1 MLSPEEIRRNSVVE
15 VKTRDTYV
23 NNKPLPEG
31 LFDPRMGVLEP
42 GLICPTDGLT
52 YIDNP
57 GYFGHIELARPVL
70 FIQHIKDIM
79 KISKCVCFKCSKL
92 LINKNQHK
100 HILEYPL
107 EKRWSYIAPIAAK
120 IRRCGESI
128 EDGCGCKQPDKI
140 RLEGFEKIYA
150 VWENISTENEDG
162 TTEVKKVN
170 MRLTP
175 EIILKIFRRISDEDI
190 SFMGFSPTF
199 SRPEWMICQV
209 LPVPPP
215 AVRPS
220 VKLDAQQRSEDDLTH
235 IYSNIIKTNRDLFDK
250 LQKPDTTA
258 VVIDGLTSVLQY
270 LVAMIVN
277 NKIKGAV
284 PMAQRSGRPL
294 QCIMGRLNSKNGR
307 IRGNLMGKRVD
318 FSARSVIT
326 GDPNVS
332 IYQLGVPLKI
342 AKNLTKPMKVN
353 DRNRD
358 FLMKL
363 VQNGP
368 DIHPGAKNIERKNG
382 EFISL
387 RYVDINSIRL
397 ENGDIVHRHMMDGDA
412 VLFNRQPSL
421 HRMSMMCHIVKI
433 MKQGDSFRMNICN
446 TKPYNADFDGD
457 EMNMH
462 LPQNILA
469 ETELR
474 HLAAIPYQMISPSGN
489 APVIGIYQDSLLGS
503 FRFTRPNI
511 KLTPRE
517 MMNLLMLYTHVDVNA
532 ILENKEQLTSFD
544 VLSQILGPLTMKYKT
559 KLFDDNEDMGT
570 SNNVLEIRGGKYI
583 RGQIEK
589 SVLGAS
595 TKGIV
600 HRMFNDFGPIAA
612 ADFIDD
618 LQNIINEYMKTSS
631 FSVGVSD
638 LIANK
643 KTQDQIIKIISDQK
657 MEVQSELEK
666 LHLGIFENDTSNTNM
681 VQFET
686 NINNIL
692 NKATEQAGKEGRKSL
707 SKDNRFLMIV
717 NSGSKGNLVNISQMI
732 SCVGQTNVDGKRIS
746 YGFNDRTLPHYKK
759 FDDSPAARGFIENSY
774 ISGLTAPELF
784 FHAMGGRI
792 GLIDTAVKSV
802 TWETPIV
809 IIENDKPKYIE
820 IGKWIDGQL
829 DSAKPEDV
837 QHFTERRMELM
848 NTDSV
853 YIPTTD
859 EDGNVTWGEITAI
872 TRHDPGTELYEIKT
886 SGGRSVIVTE
896 SKSLLIWNPE
906 TKKLK
911 EMLTPDI
918 KVGDCVPVTEVLC
931 KPPIVLD
938 TVDMSDYLPKD
949 KYVYGSEFNRAI
961 QLMNQSMSDRKKIPA
976 GWWNQH
982 NGKTF
987 TLPYTKKASLQRAN
1001 IRSNIDNIQSGYI
1014 YPYHAQ
1020 RTDTCIPDTFE
1031 LNEEN
1036 GIFIGLL
1043 LAEGHCDSKTVSITN
1058 NNVIIQEF
1066 VEQWFDKH
1074 SITHSKREKVSGTYH
1089 STSIIGNSSVLS
1101 TFLKSFVGHKAENKH
1116 IPTEAY
1122 IANESFVKGLL
1133 NGYYSGDGSISKN
1146 SIDVSS
1152 ASKRLIEGIG
1162 MLCSRF
1168 GIFGKVSMS
1177 QIKTNNFGTK
1187 NIKPSYRMRISA
1199 QWGKLFSENISLL
1212 EETKNNK
1219 MKAIQ
1224 WRNRH
1229 MNFKTYNNVVLD
1241 EIVEINILDTA
1252 KYPKVYDLTIP
1263 STLNFGL
1270 ANGLQVRDTSTTG
1283 YIQRRLIKGL
1293 EDLKVEYDMTVRN
1306 NRGKI
1311 IQFKYGDDGFD
1322 STKAENQ
1329 AIPLVGM
1336 SVEDVYLHYDIAG
1349 INDEKSDILRIYTKG
1364 TVTRMKKQQ
1373 AETMKKNKIYIDK
1386 MLDVRELIV
1395 KNIFKYKNE
1404 NTVKVPVAFQNI
1416 IANIQGQLGL
1426 NSHSITDI
1434 TPLEAYEL
1442 IEDTFETIKQLLFAP
1457 PTPLFEILYYYY
1469 LSPRDLLVNKRFHRK
1484 GLQLL
1489 LETIVLKYKQ
1499 ALVHPGEMVGV
1510 IAGQSIGEPTT
1521 QLTLN
1526 SVTYETEIV
1535 VRNQRK
1541 EIKKVQIGDFVK
1553 EHIEK
1558 SKQIQYMEDKD
1569 TTYAELS
1576 QEEYYEVPSA
1586 DEEGHTLWTR
1596 IEAVT
1601 KHPVINED
1609 GSNTMLKLTTKG
1621 CREVIVTRA
1630 KSSLQLIDG
1639 KIQGIDSKDLKVGD
1653 YLPVSKKPLEYQ
1665 SLYELDLRTILPQN
1679 EYLYG
1684 GDYKKAKEVMNE
1696 HHWWNK
1702 HSGKTFVLPHSRS
1715 DSFVDLTKTNKN
1727 IDENCVYMKMINNCE
1742 YKVPDKIQLDYDFGY
1757 LVGAYCAEGC
1767 MTKHQI
1773 SIANNDL
1780 DYLRPI
1786 ERLCEKWNINTKIYK
1801 TANKIQEG
1809 WTSQDIRIYNTV
1821 LCRILDTL
1829 CGKLSHNKFVSDK
1842 IVFSNPQCIMGFLDA
1857 YIGGDGCV
1865 KKCSQSERIEN
1876 ISACS
1881 VSKTMLTDIMVM
1893 LKNMDI
1899 VATMNKPR
1907 KIESN
1912 NRGSKNIRQTYMLT
1926 IRNKQAQKLAHML
1939 HLPIHSKG
1947 DRIHKLMDQSFIYEY
1962 DKAYLTVPNKINGE
1976 TVMEPR
1982 NDRFSDILFDQIVSI
1997 EEVPNTTPYAYDL
2010 TVEITRNFDCYNGLC
2025 ENDTFHMAGVASKSN
2040 VTRGVPRIEEILRLT
2055 DNPKNPSLTIHLKPI
2070 DELDKDRATVYANML
2085 EHTRLVDVVKSIQIC
2100 FDPLERSSFMEEDKG
2115 IIDQFYEF
2123 EDMLRE
2129 CMEDETNP
2137 AQKSKWIIRMELD
2150 AETLLDKNIT
2160 MDDVHFA
2167 IKNVN
2172 PDIHCVYSD
2181 YNESNLVFRIRM
2193 NSDSLKKKKGA
2204 AFTLDQSDE
2213 IYLLKNF
2220 QDNLLNNI
2228 VLRGIHGIDNV
2239 LPRKVQNMVVKEEGK
2254 YVRKDIWI
2262 LDTTGTNL
2270 LDVLGTD
2277 FIDGSRTYGN
2287 DIQEIF
2293 DVLGI
2298 EAARQI
2304 IFNEFV
2310 EVMEFSD
2317 VYINYHHLSLLC
2329 DRMTVTQKMVAIFR
2343 SGLHNDNIGPIAK
2356 ATFEVHTEIL
2366 LNAARHADFDEMRG
2380 VSANVMCGQHGYY
2393 GTGAFNVILDMKEI
2407 SKLADADVTIRD
2419 DDREIERMFG
2429 KMEDT
2434 AEVCARNSIVIRNN
2448 ISAIHSTAS
2457 EAICQDNYDMGF

>member
-1 MLSPEEIRRNSVVE
+1 MVDYGRHSETERVL
-15 VKTRDTYV
+15 V
-23 NNKPLPEG
+23 NNEG
-31 LFDPRMGVLEP
+31 LAIPSL
-42 GLICPTDGLT
+42 
-52 YIDNP
+52 
-57 GYFGHIELARPVL
+57 
-70 FIQHIKDIM
+70 
-79 KISKCVCFKCSKL
+79 
-92 LINKNQHK
+92 
-100 HILEYPL
+100 
-107 EKRWSYIAPIAAK
+107 
-120 IRRCGESI
+120 
-128 EDGCGCKQPDKI
+128 
-140 RLEGFEKIYA
+140 
-150 VWENISTENEDG
+150 
-162 TTEVKKVN
+162 
-170 MRLTP
+170 
-175 EIILKIFRRISDEDI
+175 LKI
-190 SFMGFSPTF
+190 
-199 SRPEWMICQV
+199 Q
-209 LPVPPP
+209 
-215 AVRPS
+215 
-220 VKLDAQQRSEDDLTH
+220 
-235 IYSNIIKTNRDLFDK
+235 
-250 LQKPDTTA
+250 
-258 VVIDGLTSVLQY
+258 
-270 LVAMIVN
+270 
-277 NKIKGAV
+277 
-284 PMAQRSGRPL
+284 SGPL
-294 QCIMGRLNSKNGR
+294 
-307 IRGNLMGKRVD
+307 GNL
-318 FSARSVIT
+318 
-326 GDPNVS
+326 
-332 IYQLGVPLKI
+332 
-342 AKNLTKPMKVN
+342 
-353 DRNRD
+353 
-358 FLMKL
+358 
-363 VQNGP
+363 
-368 DIHPGAKNIERKNG
+368 G
-382 EFISL
+382 E
-387 RYVDINSIRL
+387 
-397 ENGDIVHRHMMDGDA
+397 
-412 VLFNRQPSL
+412 P
-421 HRMSMMCHIVKI
+421 
-433 MKQGDSFRMNICN
+433 
-446 TKPYNADFDGD
+446 PFDGD

-489 APVIGIYQDSLLGS
+489 APVIGIYQDNLLGS

-517 MMNLLMLYTHVDVNA
+517 VMNLLMLYTDVNVDA
-532 ILENKEQLTSFD
+532 ISANKDNLTSFD
-544 VLSQILGPLTMKYKT
+544 VLSQILGPLTLKYKT
-559 KLFDDNEDMGT
+559 KLFDENEDFGT
-570 SNNVLEIRGGKYI
+570 SNNVLEIRNGTYI

-589 SVLGAS
+589 GVLGSS

-612 ADFIDD
+612 ANFIDD
-618 LQNIINEYMKTSS
+618 LQNVITEYMKSSS

-643 KTQDQIIKIISDQK
+643 KTQDQIIKIINDQK
-657 MEVQSELEK
+657 MEVQTELQK

-802 TWETPIV
+802 TWETCIV
-809 IIENDKPKYIE
+809 IIENDRPKYIE

-837 QHFTERRMELM
+837 QHFTERQMELM
-848 NTDSV
+848 NIDSV

-918 KVGDCVPVTEVLC
+918 KVGDCVPVTESLC
-931 KPPIVLD
+931 KPPVILD
-938 TVDMSDYLPKD
+938 TIAMSDYLSKD
-949 KYVYGSEFNRAI
+949 KYIYGTELNNAI
-961 QLMNQSMSDRKKIPA
+961 QCMEKAMNGRTKIPA
-976 GWWNQH
+976 GWWNEN
-982 NGKTF
+982 NGNIF
-987 TLPYTKKASLQRAN
+987 TLPYTKKSSLQRATT
-1001 IRSNIDNIQSGYI
+1001 RSCIDTIKNGYI

-1020 RTDTCIPDTFE
+1020 RKDTCLPDTFT

-1043 LAEGHCDSKTVSITN
+1043 LAEGHCTSKTVSITN
-1058 NNVIIQEF
+1058 NDAKIQAF
-1066 VEQWFDKH
+1066 VESWFNKH
-1074 SITHSKREKVSGTYH
+1074 NIVYCKKDRISGTYN
-1089 STSIIGNSSVLS
+1089 STSIIGNSSILS
-1101 TFLKSFVGHKAENKH
+1101 TFLKLFVGHKSENKH

-1122 IANESFVKGLL
+1122 IANESFVIGLL

-1146 SIDVSS
+1146 SIDVCS
-1152 ASKRLIEGIG
+1152 ASKRLIEGIS

-1177 QIKTNNFGTK
+1177 QLKSNNFNTK
-1187 NIKPSYRMRISA
+1187 NIKPSHRLRISA
-1199 QWGKLFSENISLL
+1199 QWGKIFADKISLL
-1212 EETKNNK
+1212 EENKNNQ
-1219 MKAIQ
+1219 MKSIV
-1224 WRNRH
+1224 WRKSH
-1229 MNFKTYNNVVLD
+1229 MNYDTYNNVVLD
-1241 EIVEINILDTA
+1241 EIVEINIIDT
-1252 KYPKVYDLTIP
+1252 KNYPKVYDLTIP

-1329 AIPLVGM
+1329 IIPLVGM

-1364 TVTRMKKQQ
+1364 TVTRMKKQK
-1373 AETMKKNKIYIDK
+1373 AETMKKTKAYIDK
-1386 MLDVRELIV
+1386 MVDVRELIV

-1416 IANIQGQLGL
+1416 IANVHGQLAL

-1434 TPLEAYEL
+1434 TPLEAFEL
-1442 IEDTFETIKQLLFAP
+1442 IEETFEIIKQLIFAP

-1489 LETIVLKYKQ
+1489 LETIILKYKQ

-1526 SVTYETEIV
+1526 
-1535 VRNQRK
+1535 
-1541 EIKKVQIGDFVK
+1541 
-1553 EHIEK
+1553 
-1558 SKQIQYMEDKD
+1558 
-1569 TTYAELS
+1569 
-1576 QEEYYEVPSA
+1576 
-1586 DEEGHTLWTR
+1586 
-1596 IEAVT
+1596 
-1601 KHPVINED
+1601 
-1609 GSNTMLKLTTKG
+1609 
-1621 CREVIVTRA
+1621 
-1630 KSSLQLIDG
+1630 
-1639 KIQGIDSKDLKVGD
+1639 
-1653 YLPVSKKPLEYQ
+1653 
-1665 SLYELDLRTILPQN
+1665 
-1679 EYLYG
+1679 
-1684 GDYKKAKEVMNE
+1684 
-1696 HHWWNK
+1696 
-1702 HSGKTFVLPHSRS
+1702 
-1715 DSFVDLTKTNKN
+1715 
-1727 IDENCVYMKMINNCE
+1727 
-1742 YKVPDKIQLDYDFGY
+1742 
-1757 LVGAYCAEGC
+1757 
-1767 MTKHQI
+1767 
-1773 SIANNDL
+1773 
-1780 DYLRPI
+1780 
-1786 ERLCEKWNINTKIYK
+1786 
-1801 TANKIQEG
+1801 
-1809 WTSQDIRIYNTV
+1809 
-1821 LCRILDTL
+1821 
-1829 CGKLSHNKFVSDK
+1829 
-1842 IVFSNPQCIMGFLDA
+1842 
-1857 YIGGDGCV
+1857 
-1865 KKCSQSERIEN
+1865 
-1876 ISACS
+1876 
-1881 VSKTMLTDIMVM
+1881 
-1893 LKNMDI
+1893 
-1899 VATMNKPR
+1899 
-1907 KIESN
+1907 
-1912 NRGSKNIRQTYMLT
+1912 
-1926 IRNKQAQKLAHML
+1926 
-1939 HLPIHSKG
+1939 
-1947 DRIHKLMDQSFIYEY
+1947 
-1962 DKAYLTVPNKINGE
+1962 
-1976 TVMEPR
+1976 
-1982 NDRFSDILFDQIVSI
+1982 
-1997 EEVPNTTPYAYDL
+1997 
-2010 TVEITRNFDCYNGLC
+2010 
-2025 ENDTFHMAGVASKSN
+2025 TFHMAGVASKSN

-2100 FDPLERSSFMEEDKG
+2100 FDPLERSSFIEEDKG
-2115 IIDQFYEF
+2115 IIDQYYEF
-2123 EDMLRE
+2123 EDMIRE
-2129 CMEDETNP
+2129 CMEDESTP
-2137 AQKSKWIIRMELD
+2137 SQKSKWIIRIELD

-2181 YNESNLVFRIRM
+2181 YNDSNLVFRIRM

-2204 AFTLDQSDE
+2204 TYTLDQSDE

-2220 QDNLLNNI
+2220 QDTLLYNI
-2228 VLRGIHGIDNV
+2228 VLRGVNGIDNV
-2239 LPRKVQNMVVKEEGK
+2239 LLRKVQNMVVKEEGK
-2254 YVRKDIWI
+2254 YVRKDIWL

-2270 LDVLGTD
+2270 LEVLGKD
-2277 FIDGSRTYGN
+2277 FIDASRTYGN

-2293 DVLGI
+2293 NVLGI

-2329 DRMTVTQKMVAIFR
+2329 DRMTVTQNMVAIFR

-2407 SKLADADVTIRD
+2407 AKLSDYDVSIKD
-2419 DDREIERMFG
+2419 NNKEIERMFG
-2429 KMEDT
+2429 KME
-2434 AEVCARNSIVIRNN
+2434 EGSEPCGINSINIRNN
-2448 ISAIHSTAS
+2448 ISAIHQ
-2457 EAICQDNYDMGF
+2457 ENEGICQDNYDMGF

>member
-1 MLSPEEIRRNSVVE
+1 MTSHKSKTMPSRIIGIQFSMLSPEEIRRNSVVE

-107 EKRWSYIAPIAAK
+107 EKRWSYIAPLASK

-150 VWENISTENEDG
+150 VWENISTVSEDNV
-162 TTEVKKVN
+162 TEMKRVN

-190 SFMGFSPTF
+190 SFMGFSPIF
-199 SRPEWMICQV
+199 ARPEWMICQV

-258 VVIDGLTSVLQY
+258 IVIDGLTSVLQY

-342 AKNLTKPMKVN
+342 AKNLTKPVKVN
-353 DRNRD
+353 DMNRN

-363 VQNGP
+363 IQNGP

-387 RYVDINSIRL
+387 RYVDINSIKL

-433 MKQGDSFRMNICN
+433 MKEGDSFRMNICN

-474 HLAAIPYQMISPSGN
+474 HLAAIPYQMISPSAN

-503 FRFTRPNI
+503 YRFTRPNI
-511 KLTPRE
+511 RLTPRE
-517 MMNLLMLYTHVDVNA
+517 VMNLLMMYTDVDVDA
-532 ILENKEQLTSFD
+532 ILNNKNSLSSFD

-559 KLFDDNEDMGT
+559 KLFEEDEDVET
-570 SNNVLEIRGGKYI
+570 SNNILEIRNGTYI
-583 RGQIEK
+583 RGQMEK
-589 SVLGAS
+589 SVLGAG

-600 HRMFNDFGPIAA
+600 HRMFNDFGPFAA
-612 ADFIDD
+612 ANFIDD
-618 LQNIINEYMKTSS
+618 LQNIINEYMKSSS

-643 KTQDQIIKIISDQK
+643 KTQDQIIRIINDQK
-657 MEVQSELEK
+657 MEVQLELEK

-707 SKDNRFLMIV
+707 NKDNRFLMIV

-759 FDDSPAARGFIENSY
+759 FDDSPSARGFIENSY

-809 IIENDKPKYIE
+809 IIENEKPKYIE
-820 IGKWIDGQL
+820 IGKWIDYQL
-829 DSAKPEDV
+829 DNNKTKI
-837 QHFTERRMELM
+837 QHFTERQMELM
-848 NTDSV
+848 NIDSV

-859 EDGNVTWGEITAI
+859 ENGKVTWGEVTAI
-872 TRHDPGTELYEIKT
+872 TRHDPGNELYEIKT
-886 SGGRSVIVTE
+886 AGGRSVIVTE

-918 KVGDCVPVTEVLC
+918 KVGDCVPVTETLC
-931 KPPIVLD
+931 KPPVILD
-938 TVDMSDYLPKD
+938 SVDMSDYLPKHKYIYGTDFHLAKDTLDERVD
-949 KYVYGSEFNRAI
+949 KIS
-961 QLMNQSMSDRKKIPA
+961 SK
-976 GWWNQH
+976 WWNEN
-982 NGKTF
+982 NGEKKMF
-987 TLPYTKKASLQRAN
+987 SLPYKKLASFQKMIN
-1001 IRSNIDNIQSGYI
+1001 NNVNVNYINNGYI
-1014 YPYHAQ
+1014 YS
-1020 RTDTCIPDTFE
+1020 RNDKITDIISDVFE
-1031 LNEEN
+1031 LNKEN
-1036 GIFIGLL
+1036 GVFIGIL
-1043 LAEGHCDSKTVSITN
+1043 LAKGKCTSKTI
-1058 NNVIIQEF
+1058 
-1066 VEQWFDKH
+1066 
-1074 SITHSKREKVSGTYH
+1074 SITHNDVNIQNFIEEWFNRNRIVYSKKEKMVGKYTKVMFLGK
-1089 STSIIGNSSVLS
+1089 SIMLCS
-1101 TFLKSFVGHKAENKH
+1101 FLKQFIFDTMQNKH

-1122 IANESFVKGLL
+1122 IANEEFVMGLL
-1133 NGYYSGDGSISKN
+1133 SGYYSTNSNIYKN
-1146 SIDVSS
+1146 SINISS
-1152 ASKRLIEGIG
+1152 VSKRLIEGIS

-1168 GIFGKVSMS
+1168 SIFGKVSS
-1177 QIKTNNFGTK
+1177 QNQTHNETQKT
-1187 NIKPSYRMRISA
+1187 SYSLRITG
-1199 QWGKLFSENISLL
+1199 QWGKLFSDKINLL
-1212 EETKNNK
+1212 QQTKQVKMQSNK
-1219 MKAIQ
+1219 WVITTE
-1224 WRNRH
+1224 
-1229 MNFKTYNNVVLD
+1229 MNLKTYNNVVLD
-1241 EIVEINILDTA
+1241 KIVEINIIDTA
-1252 KYPKVYDLTIP
+1252 NYPKVYDLTIP

-1329 AIPLVGM
+1329 IIPLVGM
-1336 SVEDVYLHYDIAG
+1336 SVEDVYLHYDI
-1349 INDEKSDILRIYTKG
+1349 INEQNDILRIYTKG
-1364 TVTRMKKQQ
+1364 AVSRMKKQRG
-1373 AETMKKNKIYIDK
+1373 ETMEKTKKYIDK
-1386 MLDVRELIV
+1386 MLNVRELIV

-1404 NTVKVPVAFQNI
+1404 NTVKVPVSFQNI

-1434 TPLEAYEL
+1434 TPLEAFEL
-1442 IEDTFETIKQLLFAP
+1442 IEESFEIIKDLHFAQ

-1469 LSPRDLLVNKRFHRK
+1469 LSPRDLLINKRFHRK

-1489 LETIVLKYKQ
+1489 LEMIILKYKQ

-1526 SVTYETEIV
+1526 
-1535 VRNQRK
+1535 
-1541 EIKKVQIGDFVK
+1541 
-1553 EHIEK
+1553 
-1558 SKQIQYMEDKD
+1558 
-1569 TTYAELS
+1569 
-1576 QEEYYEVPSA
+1576 
-1586 DEEGHTLWTR
+1586 
-1596 IEAVT
+1596 
-1601 KHPVINED
+1601 
-1609 GSNTMLKLTTKG
+1609 
-1621 CREVIVTRA
+1621 
-1630 KSSLQLIDG
+1630 
-1639 KIQGIDSKDLKVGD
+1639 
-1653 YLPVSKKPLEYQ
+1653 
-1665 SLYELDLRTILPQN
+1665 
-1679 EYLYG
+1679 
-1684 GDYKKAKEVMNE
+1684 
-1696 HHWWNK
+1696 
-1702 HSGKTFVLPHSRS
+1702 
-1715 DSFVDLTKTNKN
+1715 
-1727 IDENCVYMKMINNCE
+1727 
-1742 YKVPDKIQLDYDFGY
+1742 
-1757 LVGAYCAEGC
+1757 
-1767 MTKHQI
+1767 
-1773 SIANNDL
+1773 
-1780 DYLRPI
+1780 
-1786 ERLCEKWNINTKIYK
+1786 
-1801 TANKIQEG
+1801 
-1809 WTSQDIRIYNTV
+1809 
-1821 LCRILDTL
+1821 
-1829 CGKLSHNKFVSDK
+1829 
-1842 IVFSNPQCIMGFLDA
+1842 
-1857 YIGGDGCV
+1857 
-1865 KKCSQSERIEN
+1865 
-1876 ISACS
+1876 
-1881 VSKTMLTDIMVM
+1881 
-1893 LKNMDI
+1893 
-1899 VATMNKPR
+1899 
-1907 KIESN
+1907 
-1912 NRGSKNIRQTYMLT
+1912 
-1926 IRNKQAQKLAHML
+1926 
-1939 HLPIHSKG
+1939 
-1947 DRIHKLMDQSFIYEY
+1947 
-1962 DKAYLTVPNKINGE
+1962 
-1976 TVMEPR
+1976 
-1982 NDRFSDILFDQIVSI
+1982 
-1997 EEVPNTTPYAYDL
+1997 
-2010 TVEITRNFDCYNGLC
+2010 
-2025 ENDTFHMAGVASKSN
+2025 TFHMAGVAAKSN

-2055 DNPKNPSLTIHLKPI
+2055 DNPKNPSLTIHLKPV
-2070 DELDKDRATVYANML
+2070 DELEKDRATTYANML

-2100 FDPLERSSFMEEDKG
+2100 FDPLERSSFIGQDNVV
-2115 IIDQFYEF
+2115 IDQYYEF
-2123 EDMLRE
+2123 EDMIRE
-2129 CMEDETNP
+2129 CMEDESIP
-2137 AQKSKWIIRMELD
+2137 SQKSKWIIRMELD
-2150 AETLLDKNIT
+2150 AEILLDKNIT
-2160 MDDVHFA
+2160 MDDIHFA

-2172 PDIHCVYSD
+2172 PDILCVYSD
-2181 YNESNLVFRIRM
+2181 YNDSNLIFRIRL
-2193 NSDSLKKKKGA
+2193 NSDTLKKKKGA
-2204 AFTLDQSDE
+2204 AYTLDQSDE
-2213 IYLLKNF
+2213 IYLLKTF
-2220 QDNLLNNI
+2220 QDNLLYNI
-2228 VLRGIHGIDNV
+2228 VLRGVNGIDNV

-2270 LDVLGTD
+2270 LEVLGTD
-2277 FIDGSRTYGN
+2277 FIDASRTYGN

-2293 DVLGI
+2293 NVLGI

-2329 DRMTVTQKMVAIFR
+2329 DRMTVTQNMVAIFR

-2393 GTGAFNVILDMKEI
+2393 GTGAFNVILDMNEI
-2407 SKLADADVTIRD
+2407 SKLADYDVSIKD
-2419 DDREIERMFG
+2419 DNKEIERMFG
-2429 KMEDT
+2429 KMEENSSDI
-2434 AEVCARNSIVIRNN
+2434 CSKNSIMIRNN
-2448 ISAIHSTAS
+2448 ISAINQTGS
-2457 EAICQDNYDMGF
+2457 EGMCQDNYDMGF